1 MPIYM
6 QFGSIQGDVT
16 ETNHTQWIELNSLQW
31 GVGRGVSS
39 PTGSSADRESS
50 APSVSEITVTKDN
63 DAASNGILSEA
74 LQGDGSN
81 GATVTIDMCR
91 TDKGQ
96 LVVYQ
101 KIVLSNVIISGFSTS
116 SGGDRPSESLS
127 LNFTKIA
134 VTDTAMNPD
143 GTAGSPAT
151 TTYDMAQAKTV

>member
-6 QFGSIQGDVT
+6 KFGSITGDVT
-16 ETNHTQWIELNSLQW
+16 ESGHTQWIELSSMQW

-50 APSVSEITVTKDN
+50 APSISEITVTKTN
-63 DAASNGILSEA
+63 DAASAGLLSEA

-81 GATVTIDMCR
+81 GASVEIDLVR
-91 TDKGQ
+91 TDKGK
-96 LVVYQ
+96 LTVYQ
-101 KIVLSNVIISGFSTS
+101 KIMLTNVIISGFSTS

-134 VTDTAMNPD
+134 VTDTPMGAD
-143 GTAGSPAT
+143 GTAGSPST
-151 TTYDMAQAKTV
+151 TTYDLAQAKTV